1 MLARNEY
8 LTAENRILKAQL
20 NGRLERSDA
29 ERSTLGE
36 IGHRLGRTALAEV
49 ATVAKPDTI
58 LAWYRKLV
66 VHKFDGSNARRGPGR
81 PRVTRK
87 VEQLMVRLAEENRD
101 WGYDRIAGGVANLGY
116 RVCHQTVG
124 NVLQR
129 QGLPPAP
136 ERKRTTTWS
145 AFRSRRTGQAPV
157 LASPNQLSTLQ
168 KQVACARLSRHRLP
182 GSSSRLFCN
191 VHHRRF

>member
-58 LAWYRKLV
+58 LAWYR
-66 VHKFDGSNARRGPGR
+66 AGR
-81 PRVTRK
+81 P
-87 VEQLMVRLAEENRD
+87 QVRWLE
-101 WGYDRIAGGVANLGY
+101 
-116 RVCHQTVG
+116 
-124 NVLQR
+124 
-129 QGLPPAP
+129 
-136 ERKRTTTWS
+136 
-145 AFRSRRTGQAPV
+145 
-157 LASPNQLSTLQ
+157 
-168 KQVACARLSRHRLP
+168 
-182 GSSSRLFCN
+182 SSSRPRPAAGHAQGRAIDGSFGRGEPGLGL
-191 VHHRRF
+191 